1 MHEGTSASVVGVA
14 LSMREPGSEETSIR
28 DLSSTHYP
36 VARFRKCPVNVAQQY
51 RNAGAMIDGGRF
63 CEICCIR
70 HEGSRQGIEFV
81 DSSIISPLFEVS
93 AAFDWAIL
101 RKMLSAIVLSSKI

>member
-1 MHEGTSASVVGVA
+1 MHEGTSALVVGVA
-14 LSMREPGSEETSIR
+14 LSMREPGSKETSIW

-36 VARFRKCPVNVAQQY
+36 VARFPKCPVNVAQHY

-63 CEICCIR
+63 CEIFCIR

-81 DSSIISPLFEVS
+81 DSSIILPLFEVS
-93 AAFDWAIL
+93 AAFDWAGL
-101 RKMLSAIVLSSKI
+101 REMLSAIVLSSKI